1 MRIRDSRATGVV
13 VSNYRLVPTV
23 PDLASYRRLRF
34 DAGLTP
40 VTAEQATPA
49 LRNAWAGCH
58 VVHEASGDVVAMGRI
73 IGDGGWYFHIVDMA
87 TAPDHQRRGLG
98 DQVLRWLLDTIVEA
112 APADPYI
119 TLMADPPGRRLY
131 EKHGF
136 VTTAS
141 VGLVHAPGIR
151 SEVDDA

>member
-1 MRIRDSRATGVV
+1 M
-13 VSNYRLVPTV
+13 
-23 PDLASYRRLRF
+23 
-34 DAGLTP
+34 
-40 VTAEQATPA
+40 PA

-58 VVHEASGDVVAMGRI
+58 AVHETSGDVVAMGRI

-98 DQVLRWLLDTIVEA
+98 DRILRWLLDTIVEA

-141 VGLVHAPGIR
+141 VGLVHAPAIR
-151 SEVDDA
+151 SEVADA

>member
-1 MRIRDSRATGVV
+1 MTD
-13 VSNYRLVPTV
+13 YRLVSSV
-23 PDLASYRRLRF
+23 PGLADYRRLRS

-40 VTAEQATPA
+40 VTVEQAVPA

-58 VVHEASGDVVAMGRI
+58 LVHESTGDVVAMGRV

-87 TAPDHQRRGLG
+87 TAPDHQRQGLG
-98 DQVLRWLLDTIVEA
+98 DRVLNWLLDTITEA
-112 APADPYI
+112 APDSPYI

-136 VTTAS
+136 TTTPS
-141 VGLVHAPGIR
+141 VGLVYRPSSRAG
-151 SEVDDA
+151 